1 MYSCSV
7 MQATRTVVFT
17 NLSQPPFNNNL
28 LPPVEAFRKVG
39 PVRVV
44 EPHLTPGFVPTGAA
58 APAEIPVS
66 AVRRIAEDFEADQVI
81 CLGGALFLSP
91 ESRTLFPPAT
101 VFVGIALSDPLGLE
115 ASMAVAP
122 EFDIFYTQDPQTIP
136 TYSAAGLDVRRCDL
150 AVDTEIFRRVPC
162 DPMCDVVFVG
172 KWTPYRDRM
181 LHALA
186 DRCTVVIHTHR
197 GEDRW
202 SLPTLPELDTPDDLC
217 RAFSGARLAIDFA
230 LVEQPG
236 NPFDGA
242 YRMTPRTQLAAACA
256 TPTLI
261 ESFAGLGELFTPGAE
276 VMTFSSKEEL
286 VAVAEALLA
295 NADRRRA
302 LGLAARRR
310 VIADHTW
317 DRRVQQIL
325 RDVET
330 VRENRSA
337 ATSPADVPNNRQASP

>member
-1 MYSCSV
+1 
-7 MQATRTVVFT
+7 MQATRSVVFT

-44 EPHLTPGFVPTGAA
+44 EPHLAPGFVATGAA
-58 APAEIPVS
+58 APAEIPV
-66 AVRRIAEDFEADQVI
+66 AAARRIAEDFEADQVI

-91 ESRTLFPPAT
+91 ESRALFRPGT

-136 TYSAAGLDVRRCDL
+136 TYTGAGLDVRRCDL
-150 AVDTEIFRRVPC
+150 AVDTEIFHRVPC
-162 DPMCDVVFVG
+162 DPTCDVVFIG

-186 DRCTVVIHTHR
+186 DRCTVAIHTHR

-202 SLPTLPELDTPDDLC
+202 SLPTLPELDTPGDLC
-217 RAFSGARLAIDFA
+217 RAVSGARLAIDFA
-230 LVEQPG
+230 LVEQTG
-236 NPFDGA
+236 NPFDGT

-256 TPTLI
+256 VPTLI
-261 ESFAGLGELFTPGAE
+261 EAFSGLAELFTPGTE
-276 VMTFSSKEEL
+276 VMTFSGKEEM
-286 VAVAEALLA
+286 VRIAEELLA
-295 NADRRRA
+295 DTDRRRA
-302 LGLAARRR
+302 LGLAAHRR
-310 VIADHTW
+310 VVADHTW
-317 DRRVQQIL
+317 DRRVRQIL
-325 RDVET
+325 GDIESI
-330 VRENRSA
+330 REES
-337 ATSPADVPNNRQASP
+337 QC

>member
-1 MYSCSV
+1 
-7 MQATRTVVFT
+7 MQAGDHRPRTVIFT

-44 EPHLTPGFVPTGAA
+44 EPHMVPGFVATGAA
-58 APAEIPVS
+58 SPAEIPMS
-66 AVRRIAEDFEADQVI
+66 AACQAAEDFKADQVI

-91 ESRTLFPPAT
+91 ESRGLFRSGT

-122 EFDIFYTQDPQTIP
+122 EFDLFYTHDPQTIP
-136 TYSAAGLDVRRCDL
+136 AYAEAGLGVKRCDL
-150 AVDTEIFRRVPC
+150 AVDAEIFRPVPC
-162 DPMCDVVFVG
+162 APTCDVVFIG

-186 DRCTVVIHTHR
+186 DRCTVVVHTHR

-202 SLPTLPELDTPDDLC
+202 SLPTLPELDDPDDLC
-217 RAFSGARLAIDFA
+217 RAFSGSQMAIDFA
-230 LVEQPG
+230 LVEQTG
-236 NPFDGA
+236 NPFDGT

-256 TPTLI
+256 VPTLI
-261 ESFAGLGELFTPGAE
+261 EAFAGLGELFTPGSE
-276 VMTFSSKEEL
+276 VMTYSSKEEMIG
-286 VAVAEALLA
+286 VAEELLA
-295 NADRRRA
+295 DADRCRT

-310 VIADHTW
+310 VLADHTW
-317 DRRVQQIL
+317 DHRVRQIL
-325 RDVET
+325 RDIESVCEDPT
-330 VRENRSA
+330 LKG
-337 ATSPADVPNNRQASP
+337 

>member
-1 MYSCSV
+1 
-7 MQATRTVVFT
+7 MQTGHHRPRTVVFT
-17 NLSQPPFNNNL
+17 NLSQLPFNNNL

-44 EPHLTPGFVPTGAA
+44 EPHLVPGFVATGAA
-58 APAEIPVS
+58 APAEIPV
-66 AVRRIAEDFEADQVI
+66 AAARPIAEDFGADQVI

-91 ESRTLFPPAT
+91 ESRALFRPGTA
-101 VFVGIALSDPLGLE
+101 FVGIALSDPLGLE

-136 TYSAAGLDVRRCDL
+136 TYAKAGLDVRRCDL

-162 DPMCDVVFVG
+162 DPVCDVVFVG
-172 KWTPYRDRM
+172 KWTPYRDRT
-181 LHALA
+181 LRSLA
-186 DRCTVVIHTHR
+186 ERCTVAIHTHR

-202 SLPTLPELDTPDDLC
+202 SLPTLPELDTPGDLC
-217 RAFSGARLAIDFA
+217 RALSGARLAVDFA

-261 ESFAGLGELFTPGAE
+261 ERFSGLGELFTPGTE
-276 VMTFSSKEEL
+276 VMTFSGKEEM
-286 VAVAEALLA
+286 VGVAEALLA
-295 NADRRRA
+295 DADRRLA

-325 RDVET
+325 GDIDS
-330 VRENRSA
+330 VR
-337 ATSPADVPNNRQASP
+337 ATPRQSTFKD